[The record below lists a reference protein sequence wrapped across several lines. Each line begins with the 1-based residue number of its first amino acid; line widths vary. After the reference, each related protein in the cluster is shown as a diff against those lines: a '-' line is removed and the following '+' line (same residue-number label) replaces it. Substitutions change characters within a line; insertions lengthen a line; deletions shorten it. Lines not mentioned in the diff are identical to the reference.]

1 MDAVKD
7 GAERWWAP
15 WEQGVWWG
23 VWFVYILAV
32 LIHLPA
38 VLKHLLAILDDVM
51 EHDFKVFTMNLQGIL
66 IFWVHIY
73 TYIICTWYTWKNR
86 SSTKQPFLHEKNRS
100 FTNIHMNIH
109 TSLKINRS
117 TPKYVLIFEICG
129 NFHVSTLTGMY
140 CWIPVLLQSYWYC
153 FVSTFATD
161 IFHAQLYHQCII
173 PSFVGPIKC

>member
-1 MDAVKD
+1 MSTV
-7 GAERWWAP
+7 GAGCLVRGLVCLYTCRFDSFTCSFEAFTCNSGWCNGTWFQGFYHESARYSDILGAYIYVYNMYMIYMKKPFIHETTVPP
-15 WEQGVWWG
+15 W
-23 VWFVYILAV
+23 
-32 LIHLPA
+32 
-38 VLKHLLAILDDVM
+38 
-51 EHDFKVFTMNLQGIL
+51 
-66 IFWVHIY
+66 
-73 TYIICTWYTWKNR
+73 
-86 SSTKQPFLHEKNRS
+86 KNRS
-100 FTNIHMNIH
+100 FTNIHVNIH